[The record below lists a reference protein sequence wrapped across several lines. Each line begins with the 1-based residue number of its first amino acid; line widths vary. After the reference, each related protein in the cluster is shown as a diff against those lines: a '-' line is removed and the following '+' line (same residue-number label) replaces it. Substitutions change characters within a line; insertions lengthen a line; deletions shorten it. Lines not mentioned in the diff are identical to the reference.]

1 MHVTIH
7 VGFIYSDDERNSPCT
22 VMCFAFSNF
31 NKGLQYD
38 SFINEN
44 SDQICTLIHYFYS
57 VKFEDKF
64 ILESINTLVKW

>member
-1 MHVTIH
+1 MCLTFILTKSLA
-7 VGFIYSDDERNSPCT
+7 GFFAIGVDEKKNHYT

-44 SDQICTLIHYFYS
+44 SDQICT
-57 VKFEDKF
+57 
-64 ILESINTLVKW
+64 